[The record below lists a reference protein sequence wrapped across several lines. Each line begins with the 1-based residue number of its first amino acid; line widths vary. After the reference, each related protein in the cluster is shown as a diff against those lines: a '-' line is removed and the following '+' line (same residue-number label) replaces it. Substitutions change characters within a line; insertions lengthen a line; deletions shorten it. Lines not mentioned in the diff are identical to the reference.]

1 MLRTG
6 QIRPA
11 ALALVL
17 GLFSVCGAV
26 AAPMTYR
33 IDSAHTYP
41 SFEVDHGGVSVW
53 RGKFNSTSGTITMD
67 KEARTGTISVT
78 IDVSSIDFGN
88 QGLNDHVT
96 GAQRPDP
103 TMLDAAQFP
112 TATYEGRLT
121 AWVDGAPTA
130 VEGTLTMHGVS
141 RPVNLEIREFTCAAG
156 RGGSETCGADAYA
169 EFDRSDFGVTFGQG
183 RFDMGVVLRIQVEA
197 NSQ

>member
-1 MLRTG
+1 MFRTG
-6 QIRPA
+6 HLRPA
-11 ALALVL
+11 MLGVALGVFGVSA
-17 GLFSVCGAV
+17 AI
-26 AAPMTYR
+26 AAPMTYQ

-67 KEARTGTISVT
+67 KEAETGTVAIT
-78 IDVSSIDFGN
+78 IDISSIDFGN

-112 TATYEGRLT
+112 TATYEGTLT
-121 AWVDGAPTA
+121 DWVDGAPTA
-130 VEGTLTMHGVS
+130 VEGMLTMHGVS
-141 RPVNLEIREFTCAAG
+141 QPVNLEIQKFVCGPG
-156 RGGSETCGADAYA
+156 RGGETCGADAYA

-197 NSQ
+197 GSTQ